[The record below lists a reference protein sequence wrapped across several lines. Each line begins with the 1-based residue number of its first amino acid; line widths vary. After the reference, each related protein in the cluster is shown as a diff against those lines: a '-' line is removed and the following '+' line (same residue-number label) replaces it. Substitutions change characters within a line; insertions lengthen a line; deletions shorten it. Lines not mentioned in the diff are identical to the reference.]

1 MADNNKTISSSR
13 SIALSSQEE
22 LGTVRPESLEQIGRF
37 ARAGRISPYRI
48 KLSAISEK
56 LTQSILSSKNV
67 TPSHLES
74 LDRVA
79 TLLLMKAQ
87 FVANGG
93 TFPKVER
100 KSVFDER
107 LSDKVDTNQQTLL
120 LLTQLIERNFHEL
133 SASYPRPKPETIVTE
148 ELRVPTAKRLLK
160 IVERMSGSIQKPEKT
175 ITLQKKA
182 LDIRAAMREI
192 MDRLRAGVQMLFS
205 MLISP
210 GTTKIDIIAKLL
222 ALLELTRRKK
232 VEIFQESP
240 FGPILIERK

>member
-1 MADNNKTISSSR
+1 MADNEKTITSSR
-13 SIALSSQEE
+13 SVALSSQKE

-48 KLSAISEK
+48 KLSAISDK
-56 LTQSILSSKNV
+56 LAQSILSSNSV

-87 FVANGG
+87 YVANGG
-93 TFPKVER
+93 SFPKIEH

-107 LSDKVDTNQQTLL
+107 VHDKVDSNQQTLL
-120 LLTQLIERNFHEL
+120 LLTQLIERNFHEI

-160 IVERMSGSIQKPEKT
+160 IVERMSKTIQKPEKT
-175 ITLQKKA
+175 ITLQKK
-182 LDIRAAMREI
+182 R
-192 MDRLRAGVQMLFS
+192 
-205 MLISP
+205 LISGQRCERFSIGSAQVFRFYSRCSSP
-210 GTTKIDIIAKLL
+210 Q
-222 ALLELTRRKK
+222 EPQRLTLSPNS
-232 VEIFQESP
+232 SP
-240 FGPILIERK
+240 FSNSPAERK